1 MSTEPVVSTDG
12 EILDGRDRTRPAEVV
27 SGYLSALAI
36 FAGVISIAWHPLRL
50 SPVSMLLALVAAGMA
65 GRNRRLA
72 LAAVMI
78 AAVCF
83 FLGMTVSVVTS
94 RPLW

>member
-1 MSTEPVVSTDG
+1 VSAES
-12 EILDGRDRTRPAEVV
+12 EIFGRRERARSAEVV

-36 FAGVISIAWHPLRL
+36 FASVVAVAWHPLRL
-50 SPVSMLLALVAAGMA
+50 SPVAMLLALVAAGMS
-65 GRNRRLA
+65 GRGRTLSF
-72 LAAVMI
+72 AAVVI

>member
-1 MSTEPVVSTDG
+1 VSADSEIVREP
-12 EILDGRDRTRPAEVV
+12 GRARPGEVV

-36 FAGVISIAWHPLRL
+36 FASVVAVAWHPLRL
-50 SPVSMLLALVAAGMA
+50 SPPAILLALVAAGMA
-65 GRNRRLA
+65 GRNRSLA

>member
-1 MSTEPVVSTDG
+1 MSADS
-12 EILDGRDRTRPAEVV
+12 EIFRDAGRARPSEVV

-36 FAGVISIAWHPLRL
+36 FASVVAVAWHPLRL
-50 SPVSMLLALVAAGMA
+50 SPPAMLLALVAAGMA
-65 GRNRRLA
+65 GRRRTLA
-72 LAAVMI
+72 LAAVVI